1 MTQSW
6 SPEGYARDAA
16 FVPALGAP
24 LVERLAPK
32 AGERI
37 LDLGCGDGVLTER
50 LIAAGA
56 QVVGVDRSREMIEAA
71 RRRGVDAHA
80 ADAAHLTFDE
90 EFDAVFSNAVLHWVL
105 DADAAAAG
113 VRRALKRRG
122 RFVAEFG
129 GHTNVAAISVAIR
142 AVMTHRGYEV
152 QWPWYYPSADE
163 YRDVLERNGL
173 SVDDIRVFPRPTR
186 LDTGMQQWLR
196 TFAGVQFSSVPEPE
210 RETVEQE
217 ILTLLRPS
225 LCDSQGRWT
234 ADYARLQVVATRPD

>member
-56 QVVGVDRSREMIEAA
+56 QVVGVDRSPEMIEAA
-71 RRRGVDAHA
+71 RRRGIDAHLG
-80 ADAAHLTFDE
+80 DAAQLTFIG

-113 VRRALKRRG
+113 IRRALKRGG

-142 AVMTHRGYEV
+142 SVMSHHGYELR
-152 QWPWYYPSADE
+152 WPWYY
-163 YRDVLERNGL
+163 
-173 SVDDIRVFPRPTR
+173 
-186 LDTGMQQWLR
+186 Q
-196 TFAGVQFSSVPEPE
+196 
-210 RETVEQE
+210 
-217 ILTLLRPS
+217 
-225 LCDSQGRWT
+225 
-234 ADYARLQVVATRPD
+234 